1 MATRSPTAITMWIV
15 VDSVIDSLEM
25 KVDGQTRQKLKVVI
39 GDFNNQLLIMDRT
52 TRQKINKK

>member
-25 KVDGQTRQKLKVVI
+25 KVDGQTRQKLKVII

-52 TRQKINKK
+52 TRQKINRK